1 MQIDNGGKMKE
12 KMLSGDLK
20 NLKKSRT
27 LAVIFF
33 IFVMVITLT
42 CTVACAGGGGG
53 VSGDPSASP
62 SDPFDPDDSEDPGD
76 SEDSSEIKD
85 EKIVLKEIPEAG
97 NVKLVDDA
105 IREYLSAS
113 DVSEQIAA
121 LPQDKVSKDFGA
133 LPVKLAWNGNGSVRY
148 TIYIADN
155 ENFDNATSYVVSG
168 FTRELDIYNLL
179 PSTTYYWKVAGD
191 RSDMSDTSVFKTE
204 DLSVRLIYAEGTSNI
219 RDLGGWNADGSFV
232 NYGKIYRGNQL
243 NGYGNWGDNK
253 LTEEGLKTFKDDLK
267 IRTEIDLRTQNK
279 DDANQT
285 TNYVDAT
292 FPYYKCTIGQY
303 TDIFEALVWNALPN
317 DGNTKSDTVENKND
331 ARRLSYATGNAI
343 RNENAMKRSLKTVF
357 EVLADESNYPV
368 YIHCNAGADR
378 TGTVAFLINGL
389 LGVSE
394 ADLIRDFEL
403 TSFSKVSGLRY
414 RSEIKDG
421 NFTEIG
427 VMQNDYDNFVAF
439 GALIEAIKGNYGTE
453 GKSLSYAIENFLTG
467 YIGVSH
473 EQIES
478 IKRIML
484 SDYTPDEIEYVDG
497 ERQVIEVSKSD
508 NSVTL
513 GDVVYAS
520 VESIYLDNVRI
531 DGSLSAL
538 KGSDFANY
546 YGEKELTVTV
556 NTESGKKTVKVPI
569 LIVTKYIYTAEDLN
583 AALKITSARNYG
595 YYELKKDIV
604 LSDFSNEAK
613 VAFSGKNG
621 FCGIFEGNGHTLTA
635 ALGNHGLFGYV
646 SGGAT
651 IRNVNFVVSGG
662 VNEAGKSVIGDY
674 VHNSFIE
681 NVSIK
686 VLEGT
691 SGIGTD
697 GIGLVTSISYK
708 GNSTGKLTVN
718 AENAELD
725 SLFGSS
731 DKYAFDGNKF
741 ETCTIK
747 AKYVK
752 ELARYYANGSNV
764 SVYLEDTLGFGGE
777 IGGVVET
784 TVADI
789 INVSDSNI
797 RLNVDE
803 RFLNAEI
810 EEIECNGYRINEFK
824 FENGVLSLF
833 NDRDIFGANFGKTI
847 IKITFRA
854 VNGISVR
861 AKIGAVVFSDS
872 EEVILDGVREI
883 FLNRATNAINL
894 GEYADATVY
903 SLFCNGYYFGNDVS
917 SLLISEEFRTNKT
930 IHGNNTLTALV
941 GKNDKFYTLQIPVTL
956 ITDEIGDVVRFNELM
971 KSDSAEYA
979 IYGYY
984 KLTADIGNSKSEFN
998 NGNDKNWQNVDG
1010 IYGFRGTL
1018 DGAGHSITGTVL
1030 ARGLFGLVGKGAVIK
1045 NLTVNAYGYANGR
1058 TVLARTIRDAV
1069 VENVKINIKSGESDS
1084 YLTEGGII
1092 TALMSHST
1100 IYRNVEINSD
1110 GKTDTLFGC
1119 SYWNYDA
1126 RKANAF
1132 ENVKVT
1138 VKSIGGLLCLRA
1150 NVAESLY
1157 TIDGVEGITVAY
1169 VRSYSDANN
1178 TAIVGSA
1185 AELAIGAE
1193 NADVTEIASVSLDGR
1208 EIADFSFENGVLTIT
1223 DGFTASD
1230 MGAKT
1235 LVLKGKAG
1243 IKAVTVYLGVT
1254 VEVPAEEVAL
1264 DGEREIVLSN
1274 GTEFALDLGDY
1285 TSATVLSVTLGGE
1298 NVTYSNGTLTVTDE
1312 FKADVKKHGMQTL
1325 KVTVQKDGKYY
1336 NVIASV
1342 LVVTQE
1348 ISDIDSLTAALTP
1361 TEGSSVVY
1369 GYYRLSKDLSSNGW
1383 YSVGYAEKWSA
1394 VQRSNADLGFRGTF
1408 DGNGK
1413 TISSWFYGDGLF
1425 GVVGNG
1431 AVIKNLTINN
1441 KQYQGGN
1448 GNFNTLFG
1456 YSMMGA
1462 TMDKVT
1468 INILKGGKADIATN
1482 AAGGLLTCLGGYG
1495 NTLKNVTINA
1505 KGLAIDTLFGTGCWF
1520 TYPKD
1525 YAPNT
1530 FENCF
1535 ITAKSLVGLACTDN
1549 ANKIVTP
1556 YGGIEGLTVTLIL
1569 DAITAEGTLE
1579 IGKEFAV
1586 PGVGLTEITSVMLG
1600 NNEFTAY
1607 SFADGTFTI
1616 NAGAFGVSEAGVKT
1630 FEITGKNADGYT
1642 VKQTVTVTAE
1652 FRAEEVALGGEREIV
1667 LSNGTEF
1674 ALDLGDYTSATVL
1687 SVTLGG
1693 ENVTYSNGTLT
1704 VTDEFKADVKK
1715 HGMQTLKVTVQK
1727 DGKYYNVIASVLVV
1741 TQEISDID
1749 SLTAAL
1755 TPTEGSSVVYGYYRL
1770 SKDLSSNGWYSV
1782 GYAEKWSA
1790 VQRSNADLG
1799 FRGTFDGNG
1808 KTISSWFYGDGLFGV
1823 VGNGAVIKNLTI
1835 NNKQYQGGNGNFNT
1849 LFGYSMMGATM
1860 DKVTINILK
1869 GGKADIATNAAGGL
1883 LTCLGGYGN
1892 TLKNVTINAKG
1903 LAIDTLFG
1911 TGCWFTYPKDYA
1923 PNTFENC
1930 FITAKSL
1937 VGLACTNNANKVV
1950 TPYEN
1955 VSGLTVTLGA

>member
-20 NLKKSRT
+20 NLKKCRT
-27 LAVIFF
+27 LAAMLLV
-33 IFVMVITLT
+33 FVMVITLT

-53 VSGDPSASP
+53 VPGDPSVSP
-62 SDPFDPDDSEDPGD
+62 SGPFDPDDSEDPGD
-76 SEDSSEIKD
+76 SEDSSEIKN

-121 LPQDKVSKDFGA
+121 LPQVKVSKDCGA

-168 FTRELDIYNLL
+168 FTRELNIYNLL

-317 DGNTKSDTVENKND
+317 DGNTKDTVENKND
-331 ARRLSYATGNAI
+331 ARRLSYVTGNAI

-357 EVLADESNYPV
+357 EVLANKSNYPV

-439 GALIEAIKGNYGTE
+439 GALIEAIKVNYGAE

-546 YGEKELTVTV
+546 YGERELTVTV

-595 YYELKKDIV
+595 YYELKKDIA

-1150 NVAESLY
+1150 NIAESLY

-1264 DGEREIVLSN
+1264 GGEREIVLSN

-1298 NVTYSNGTLTVTDE
+1298 NATYSNGKLTVTDE

-1369 GYYRLSKDLSSNGW
+1369 GYYRLAKDLSSNGWYSVGYAEKWSAVQRSNADLGFRGTFDGNGKTISSWFYGDGLFGVVGNGAVIKNLTINNKQYQGGNGNFNTLFGYSMMGATMDKVTINILKGGKADIATNAAGGLLTCLGGYGNTLKNVTINAKGLAIDTLFGTGCWFTYPKDYAPNTFENCFITAKSLVGLACTDNANKVVTPYGGIEGLTVTLILDAITAEGTLEIGKEFAVPGVGLTEITSVMLGNNEFTAYSFADGTFTINAGAFGVSEAGVKTFEITGKNADGYTVKQTVTVTAEFRAEEVALGGEREIVLSNGTEFALDLGDYTSATVLSVTLGGENATYSNGKLTVTDEFKADVKKHGMQTLKVTVQKDGKYYNVIASVLVVTQEISDIDSLTAALTPTEGSSVVYGYYRLAKDLSSNGW

-1556 YGGIEGLTVTLIL
+1556 Y
-1569 DAITAEGTLE
+1569 
-1579 IGKEFAV
+1579 
-1586 PGVGLTEITSVMLG
+1586 
-1600 NNEFTAY
+1600 
-1607 SFADGTFTI
+1607 
-1616 NAGAFGVSEAGVKT
+1616 
-1630 FEITGKNADGYT
+1630 
-1642 VKQTVTVTAE
+1642 
-1652 FRAEEVALGGEREIV
+1652 
-1667 LSNGTEF
+1667 
-1674 ALDLGDYTSATVL
+1674 
-1687 SVTLGG
+1687 
-1693 ENVTYSNGTLT
+1693 
-1704 VTDEFKADVKK
+1704 
-1715 HGMQTLKVTVQK
+1715 
-1727 DGKYYNVIASVLVV
+1727 
-1741 TQEISDID
+1741 
-1749 SLTAAL
+1749 
-1755 TPTEGSSVVYGYYRL
+1755 
-1770 SKDLSSNGWYSV
+1770 
-1782 GYAEKWSA
+1782 
-1790 VQRSNADLG
+1790 
-1799 FRGTFDGNG
+1799 
-1808 KTISSWFYGDGLFGV
+1808 
-1823 VGNGAVIKNLTI
+1823 
-1835 NNKQYQGGNGNFNT
+1835 
-1849 LFGYSMMGATM
+1849 
-1860 DKVTINILK
+1860 
-1869 GGKADIATNAAGGL
+1869 
-1883 LTCLGGYGN
+1883 
-1892 TLKNVTINAKG
+1892 
-1903 LAIDTLFG
+1903 
-1911 TGCWFTYPKDYA
+1911 
-1923 PNTFENC
+1923 
-1930 FITAKSL
+1930 
-1937 VGLACTNNANKVV
+1937 
-1950 TPYEN
+1950 EN

>member
-20 NLKKSRT
+20 NLKKCRT
-27 LAVIFF
+27 LAAMLLV
-33 IFVMVITLT
+33 FVMVITLT

-53 VSGDPSASP
+53 VPGDPSVSP

-76 SEDSSEIKD
+76 SEDSSEIKN

-121 LPQDKVSKDFGA
+121 LPQVKVSKDCGA

-155 ENFDNATSYVVSG
+155 ENFDNAMSYVVSG
-168 FTRELDIYNLL
+168 FMRELNIYNLL

-317 DGNTKSDTVENKND
+317 DGNTKSDTMENKND

-439 GALIEAIKGNYGTE
+439 GALIEAIKVNYGAE
-453 GKSLSYAIENFLTG
+453 GKALSYAIENFLTG

-546 YGEKELTVTV
+546 YGERELTVTV

-595 YYELKKDIV
+595 YYELKKDIA

-635 ALGNHGLFGYV
+635 ALGDHGLFGYV

-697 GIGLVTSISYK
+697 GIGLVTSFSYK

-764 SVYLEDTLGFGGE
+764 SVYLENTLGFGGE

-1150 NVAESLY
+1150 NIAESLY

-1285 TSATVLSVTLGGE
+1285 TSATVFSVTLGGE
-1298 NVTYSNGTLTVTDE
+1298 NATYSNGKLTVTDE

-1342 LVVTQE
+1342 LVVTKE

-1674 ALDLGDYTSATVL
+1674 ALDLGDYTSATVF

-1693 ENVTYSNGTLT
+1693 ENATYSNGKLT

-1741 TQEISDID
+1741 TKEISDID

-1937 VGLACTNNANKVV
+1937 IGLACTNNANKIV

>member
-20 NLKKSRT
+20 NLKKCRT
-27 LAVIFF
+27 LAVMLLV
-33 IFVMVITLT
+33 FVMVITLT

-53 VSGDPSASP
+53 VPGDPSVSP

-76 SEDSSEIKD
+76 SEDSSEIKN

-121 LPQDKVSKDFGA
+121 LPQVKVSKDCGA

-191 RSDMSDTSVFKTE
+191 RFDMSDTSVFKTE

-546 YGEKELTVTV
+546 YGERELTVTV

-595 YYELKKDIV
+595 YYELKKDIA

-847 IKITFRA
+847 INITFRA

-872 EEVILDGVREI
+872 EEVILDGAREI

-1069 VENVKINIKSGESDS
+1069 VENVKINVKSGESDS

-1150 NVAESLY
+1150 NIAESLY

-1193 NADVTEIASVSLDGR
+1193 NADVTEITSVSLDGR

-1264 DGEREIVLSN
+1264 GGEREIVLSN

-1298 NVTYSNGTLTVTDE
+1298 NAIYSNGKLTVTDE

-1383 YSVGYAEKWSA
+1383 YSVGYAAKWSA

-1693 ENVTYSNGTLT
+1693 ENAIYSNGKLT

-1727 DGKYYNVIASVLVV
+1727 DGKYYNVIANVLVV
-1741 TQEISDID
+1741 TQDITTFD
-1749 SLTAAL
+1749 ELKTAL
-1755 TPTEGSSVVYGYYRL
+1755 KLDENKVKFGYYRL
-1770 SKDLSSNGWYSV
+1770 KNELSGYSWYQSENDV
-1782 GYAEKWSA
+1782 GGGIWKNPTGE
-1790 VQRSNADLG
+1790 LG
-1799 FRGTFDGNG
+1799 FRGTFDGNNLSIRE
-1808 KTISSWFYGDGLFGV
+1808 TFWSTGLFGYI
-1823 VGNGAVIKNLTI
+1823 GKGAVIKNITF
-1835 NNKQYQGGNGNFNT
+1835 NMNQYNAGKM
-1849 LFGYSMMGATM
+1849 LFGYSMIGATI
-1860 DKVTINILK
+1860 DNVKVNVTK
-1869 GGKADIATNAAGGL
+1869 QTNDGITEISPNKLSGL
-1883 LTCLGGYGN
+1883 LTCVFSYGN
-1892 TLKNVTINAKG
+1892 TFNKLVVDAQKTD
-1903 LAIDTLFG
+1903 IDTLFG
-1911 TGCWFTYPKDYA
+1911 SCAYYGYPPEYEENKFTACTVK
-1923 PNTFENC
+1923 
-1930 FITAKSL
+1930 AKSL
-1937 VGLACTNNANKVV
+1937 VGLACTNNANKIV

>member
-20 NLKKSRT
+20 NLKKCRT
-27 LAVIFF
+27 LAAMLLV
-33 IFVMVITLT
+33 FVMVITLT

-53 VSGDPSASP
+53 VPGDPSVSP

-76 SEDSSEIKD
+76 SEDSSEIKN

-121 LPQDKVSKDFGA
+121 LPQVKVSKDCGA

-439 GALIEAIKGNYGTE
+439 GALIEAIKVNYGAE
-453 GKSLSYAIENFLTG
+453 GKALSYAIENFLTG

-546 YGEKELTVTV
+546 YGERELTVTV

-583 AALKITSARNYG
+583 AALKITSTRNYG
-595 YYELKKDIV
+595 YYELKKDIA

-847 IKITFRA
+847 INITFRA

-1150 NVAESLY
+1150 NIAESLY

-1208 EIADFSFENGVLTIT
+1208 EIADFSFENGFLTIT

-1264 DGEREIVLSN
+1264 GGEREIVLSN

-1298 NVTYSNGTLTVTDE
+1298 NATYSNGKLTVTDE

-1616 NAGAFGVSEAGVKT
+1616 NAGAFGVSDAGVKT

-1652 FRAEEVALGGEREIV
+1652 FRAEEVVLGGEREIV

-1693 ENVTYSNGTLT
+1693 ENATYSNGKLT

-1937 VGLACTNNANKVV
+1937 VGLACTDNANKIV

>member
-27 LAVIFF
+27 LAVMLLV
-33 IFVMVITLT
+33 FVMVIILT

-53 VSGDPSASP
+53 VPGDPSVSP

-76 SEDSSEIKD
+76 SEDSSEIKN

-121 LPQDKVSKDFGA
+121 LPQVKVSKDCGA

-546 YGEKELTVTV
+546 YGERELTVTV

-595 YYELKKDIV
+595 YYELKKDIA

-847 IKITFRA
+847 INITFRA

-872 EEVILDGVREI
+872 EEVILDGAREI

-1150 NVAESLY
+1150 NIAESLY

-1264 DGEREIVLSN
+1264 GGEREIVLSN

-1298 NVTYSNGTLTVTDE
+1298 NATYSNGKLTVTDE

-1586 PGVGLTEITSVMLG
+1586 PGVGVTEITSVMLG

-1652 FRAEEVALGGEREIV
+1652 FRAEEVALDGEREIV

-1693 ENVTYSNGTLT
+1693 ENATYSNGKLT

-1937 VGLACTNNANKVV
+1937 VGLACTDNANKIV

>member
-20 NLKKSRT
+20 NLKKCRT
-27 LAVIFF
+27 LAAMLLV
-33 IFVMVITLT
+33 FVMVITLT

-53 VSGDPSASP
+53 VPGDPSVSP

-76 SEDSSEIKD
+76 SEDSSEIKN

-121 LPQDKVSKDFGA
+121 LPQVKVSKDCGA

-219 RDLGGWNADGSFV
+219 RDLGGWNADGSSV

-439 GALIEAIKGNYGTE
+439 GALIEAIKGNYGAE
-453 GKSLSYAIENFLTG
+453 GKALSYAIENFLTG

-546 YGEKELTVTV
+546 YGERELTVTV

-595 YYELKKDIV
+595 YYELKKDIA

-1150 NVAESLY
+1150 NIAESLY

-1193 NADVTEIASVSLDGR
+1193 NADVTEITSVSLDGR
-1208 EIADFSFENGVLTIT
+1208 EIADFSFENGFLTIT

-1243 IKAVTVYLGVT
+1243 DKAVTVYLGVT

-1264 DGEREIVLSN
+1264 GGEREIVLSN

-1298 NVTYSNGTLTVTDE
+1298 NATYSNGKLTVTDE

-1336 NVIASV
+1336 NVIANV

-1693 ENVTYSNGTLT
+1693 ENATYSNGKLT

-1727 DGKYYNVIASVLVV
+1727 DGKYYNVIANVLVV

-1937 VGLACTNNANKVV
+1937 VGLACTDNANKIV

>member
-1 MQIDNGGKMKE
+1 MKE

-20 NLKKSRT
+20 NLKKCRT
-27 LAVIFF
+27 LAAMLLV
-33 IFVMVITLT
+33 FVMVITLT

-53 VSGDPSASP
+53 VPGDPSVSP

-76 SEDSSEIKD
+76 SEDSSEIKN

-121 LPQDKVSKDFGA
+121 LPQVKVSKDCGA

-191 RSDMSDTSVFKTE
+191 RFDMSDTSVFKTE

-219 RDLGGWNADGSFV
+219 RDLGGWNADGSSV

-317 DGNTKSDTVENKND
+317 DGNTKSDTMENKND

-439 GALIEAIKGNYGTE
+439 GALIEAIKVNYGAE
-453 GKSLSYAIENFLTG
+453 GKALSYAIENFLTG

-546 YGEKELTVTV
+546 YGERELTVTV

-595 YYELKKDIV
+595 YYELKKDIA

-764 SVYLEDTLGFGGE
+764 SVYLENTLGFGGE

-971 KSDSAEYA
+971 KFDSAEYA

-1018 DGAGHSITGTVL
+1018 DGVGHSITGTVL

-1069 VENVKINIKSGESDS
+1069 VENVKINIKSGESNS

-1150 NVAESLY
+1150 NIAESLY

-1264 DGEREIVLSN
+1264 GGEREIVLSN

-1298 NVTYSNGTLTVTDE
+1298 NATYSNGKLTVTDE

-1336 NVIASV
+1336 NVIANV

-1348 ISDIDSLTAALTP
+1348 ISDIDSLTVALTP

-1616 NAGAFGVSEAGVKT
+1616 NAGAFGVSDAGVKT

-1693 ENVTYSNGTLT
+1693 ENATYSNGKLT

-1727 DGKYYNVIASVLVV
+1727 DGKYYNVIANVLVV

-1749 SLTAAL
+1749 SLTVAL

-1937 VGLACTNNANKVV
+1937 VGLACTDNANKIV